1 MSSTVNT
8 ETMRP
13 APEFLARIPPFKKG
27 GLLPQ
32 DAQDVARNQRLRDQ
46 LIDQI
51 NVKEQAVA
59 KANNLTYVSRCM
71 DILHITLCFDG
82 TNNHE
87 PSDKLASPP
96 TTSNVA
102 RLYHAS
108 LGDAEED
115 QRGGP
120 SQAGFYRYYIQGVG
134 TEFKEIGEFE
144 PEDWGLKGAIGGEN
158 RVNWGLTR
166 LIDVL
171 RRACKEPPLKSSDA
185 YTLVQQMGT
194 TVTEDMLGASL
205 FKDSHTRRQQAL
217 QAPLLELQK
226 KIEDVHARSAIPEI
240 QALRLYV
247 YGFSRGAAEARA
259 FATWLEALT
268 QVEVNGETCY
278 LFAGLPISIAFLG
291 LFDTVAS
298 VGVAYVAPFAAG
310 HMGWADGSLRLS
322 DSERFLARCVHLVSA
337 HEQRACFP
345 LDSIRRKANPKDP
358 NCRSTYRRNTFEY
371 LYPGM
376 HSDVGGGY
384 PPGDQGKSLAGSEEV
399 LSQIALHHMYHEAY
413 QIGAPLQ
420 VPGIALSSRQ
430 REHRP
435 WLEMS
440 GETAAEFEVS
450 DNLIDRFNHW
460 LFAQDNGPLEEVMD
474 REAAL
479 ITGWRIDRYAK
490 ERFKGTSAWA
500 HVRGGKE
507 EGDSN
512 DMTAKEREAFEF
524 LHAQQLEEDAA
535 RHRGQR
541 KPERDAATAQQY
553 KDAEEIKHSYE
564 KRIGAQQPIPLNTAK
579 AFEPNLDF
587 LQLKKAMDEFRRDYG
602 QKWGL
607 REDFS
612 ETLNTANVMNV
623 LLGGL
628 IYLTNEQDEAE
639 EYARMRKEGEEN
651 YQRLF
656 NEQGQPRDEEAQAII
671 ALFDDQVHDSR
682 AWFMNAALGERE
694 IWSDFFR
701 YRAIFFDDES
711 NKRLSL
717 LATAGQ
723 VIGVAVAVGSIGL
736 SIKRRDPRYL
746 VGLFLPSLGIPVFRG
761 KVGMPEISAFDSLTN
776 IALPMLSGL
785 GAVREFTQDTGS
797 VLKLA
802 EALPLPPVLS
812 EKNADT
818 APLMEV
824 LKAQQAAEAERKA
837 QEEEAQKKEESSQL
851 LGKVLGTLN
860 SMPEKEKAAWL
871 AQVSKAAEGLAS

>member
-1 MSSTVNT
+1 MSSPLSTDNR
-8 ETMRP
+8 RP
-13 APEFLARIPPFKKG
+13 SPEFLSRIPPFKKG
-27 GLLPQ
+27 GLLPRDWQ
-32 DAQDVARNQRLRDQ
+32 EVNKNYRVQQRVL
-46 LIDQI
+46 
-51 NVKEQAVA
+51 EQAHEKEEQA
-59 KANNLTYVSRCM
+59 AEAEHRGYARRCLNV
-71 DILHITLCFDG
+71 LHITLCFDG

-87 PSDKLASPP
+87 PSDKLSKPP
-96 TTSNVA
+96 STSNVA

-108 LGDAEED
+108 LGDPENK
-115 QRGGP
+115 RGGAN
-120 SQAGFYRYYIQGVG
+120 QEGFYRYYIQGVG
-134 TEFKEIGEFE
+134 TVFKEIGEFK
-144 PEDWGLKGAIGGEN
+144 PENMGLMAAVGGEN

-171 RRACKEPPLKSSDA
+171 KKATDGSYLDPGDA
-185 YTLVQQMGT
+185 YALVQQMGT
-194 TVTEDMLGASL
+194 TVTEEMLGASL
-205 FKDSHTRRQQAL
+205 LKDSHTRRKQAL
-217 QAPLLELQK
+217 QVPLQELQK
-226 KIEDVHARSAIPEI
+226 KIEDVHASGAIPEI

-259 FATWLEALT
+259 FAAWLEALT

-278 LFAGLPISIAFLG
+278 LFAGLPISVAFLG

-298 VGVAYVAPFAAG
+298 VGLAYVAPFAAG

-322 DSERFLARCVHLVSA
+322 DSEKFLERCVHLVSG

-384 PPGDQGKSLAGSEEV
+384 PPGDQGKSLGGPEEV
-399 LSQIALHHMYHEAY
+399 LSHIALHHMYHEAY

-420 VPGIALSSRQ
+420 VPGEALSSQ
-430 REHRP
+430 QLEHRP
-435 WLEMS
+435 WLEMDAATHKAFDVS
-440 GETAAEFEVS
+440 ET
-450 DNLIDRFNHW
+450 LIDRFNHW
-460 LFAQDNGPLEEVMD
+460 LFAQDNGPLEEVMA

-479 ITGWRIDRYAK
+479 ITGWRINRYAQGLFQNTK
-490 ERFKGTSAWA
+490 AFQ
-500 HVRGGKE
+500 HVRGYRQ
-507 EGDSN
+507 EGPSP
-512 DMTAKEREAFEF
+512 DMTDEEIKAFKY
-524 LHAQQLEEDAA
+524 LHKLQLEDDAA
-535 RHRGQR
+535 ERRGLS
-541 KPERDAATAQQY
+541 KPERDAATEEKY
-553 KDAEEIKHSYE
+553 KESKKTKEEYE
-564 KRIGAQQPIPLNTAK
+564 ERVGAKPPIVFNTNK
-579 AFEPNLDF
+579 AFEPSLDER
-587 LQLKKAMDEFRRDYG
+587 QLKRGMDDFRRDYE
-602 QKWGL
+602 QKWGFK
-607 REDFS
+607 EGAEESWGF
-612 ETLNTANVMNV
+612 ANIFNA

-628 IYLTNEQDEAE
+628 VYLTNEQDEAE
-639 EYARMRKEGEEN
+639 EYARMRKEGQEQD
-651 YQRLF
+651 QRLF
-656 NEQGQPRDEEAQAII
+656 NERGQPRDDDETQAII

-682 AWFMNAALGERE
+682 AWFMNAGLGERE
-694 IWSDFFR
+694 IWSDYFR

-711 NKRLSL
+711 SKGLSL

-761 KVGMPEISAFDSLTN
+761 KVDMPQISAFDSLTN
-776 IALPMLSGL
+776 IALPMLKTV
-785 GAVREFTQDTGS
+785 GAVREFTRDTGS

-818 APLMEV
+818 APLMEI
-824 LKAQQAAEAERKA
+824 LKAQQAASAERKA
-837 QEEEAQKKEESSQL
+837 QEEAAKKQEESSQL